1 MPRVT
6 FTDPAVAS
14 VGMTEAEA
22 RKTDSE
28 ILVSR
33 LALEHVPRAIAARDT
48 RGFIKLIV
56 DAKTR
61 LLLGAHLLA
70 PQAGEMI
77 QTPVLP
83 IRHRITTDDIIPSMH
98 PS

>member
-61 LLLGAHLLA
+61 VLLGAHVLA
-70 PQAGEMI
+70 PEAGGTIHER
-77 QTPVLP
+77 VLE
-83 IRHRITTDDIIPSMH
+83 IRHHITVDTIMLSTH
-98 PS
+98 P